1 MRAYEIEPEEF
12 MKKIDKEIL
21 KLFSHLHAGL
31 RCAFVESARQSWQ
44 AERKAMRKA
53 ALLGMF
59 GAMTLALP
67 VMAQEQPQRGPGPGG
82 PPMMRRMQPPGI
94 DRIKEALNVSDEQW
108 KTLEPKIQKVQELRR
123 DLNVR
128 GGPMMF
134 GGPGGGMGG
143 PGGRGMLQGR
153 RGFRGGP
160 GGPGNDGAGAPPPPP
175 GADNQPPGGPG
186 GAGGPPPANEDGAGA
201 PPPGDPNGAGG
212 PQAGNRPDGRRD
224 GARRPGA
231 RHRSDVQ
238 AKFEDLQ
245 ALLDEKEPKPEDLK
259 SKIQAFH
266 EAQTKARTQLKE
278 AEDDLRTAVNPL
290 QEAILMT
297 TGVLD

>member
-1 MRAYEIEPEEF
+1 M
-12 MKKIDKEIL
+12 L
-21 KLFSHLHAGL
+21 
-31 RCAFVESARQSWQ
+31 ARQSWQ
-44 AERKAMRKA
+44 GERKAMRKA
-53 ALLGMF
+53 AILGMF

-67 VMAQEQPQRGPGPGG
+67 AMAQEQPQRGPGPGG
-82 PPMMRRMQPPGI
+82 PPPMRRMQPPGI
-94 DRIKEALNVSDEQW
+94 ERIKEALNVNEEQW
-108 KTLEPKIQKVQELRR
+108 KTLEPKIQKVQELHR

-134 GGPGGGMGG
+134 GGPGGGFGG

-153 RGFRGGP
+153 RGFRGGRS
-160 GGPGNDGAGAPPPPP
+160 GPSNDGADAPPPPP
-175 GADNQPPGGPG
+175 NGADNQPPDGQG
-186 GAGGPPPANEDGAGA
+186 GAGG

-212 PQAGNRPDGRRD
+212 PPPGGPEVGNRRD

-259 SKIQAFH
+259 AKIQAFH
-266 EAQTKARTQLKE
+266 EAQTKGRAELKE
-278 AEDDLRTAVNPL
+278 AEDDLRSSVNPL